1 MKTFYLAVVF
11 VFSGLF
17 PIHSQTEL
25 QFNRNAESDSGKF
38 NLTMNPFLQR
48 EVLSE
53 DYIFV
58 NEQFLFNEIIADT
71 QNIRQFTRMM
81 LSNPQLRQNSS
92 MMSPKE
98 MISPLTSK
106 FLQENK
112 HQGFRYMLGLL
123 QGAAVGYL
131 AIKHISKYGFLRKK
145 EEK

>member
-1 MKTFYLAVVF
+1 MKIVYLLTVLILLGVF
-11 VFSGLF
+11 PSY
-17 PIHSQTEL
+17 SQTEIL
-25 QFNRNAESDSGKF
+25 LKHNVDSDSGKF

-48 EVLSE
+48 EVFSD
-53 DYIFV
+53 DYVFV

-81 LSNPQLRQNSS
+81 LSNPQFWQNSS

-106 FLQENK
+106 YLQENK